1 VVRPG
6 RPLRIPVM
14 RWQLLPGR
22 IVAAGLVVWMGWIHL
37 HLYNHGYSHIHDI
50 GPLFLANFVSA
61 LVVAVA
67 LLVTP
72 SRLLPLAGLAAAG
85 LAAGTLAG
93 LLISVNYG
101 LFGFRDSLSAPF
113 AHLSLVVEVL
123 SIAAGLALSVGSWLV
138 ARPARAAHT

>member
-1 VVRPG
+1 
-6 RPLRIPVM
+6 M

-37 HLYNHGYSHIHDI
+37 HLYSHYHYNHIHDI
-50 GPLFLANFVSA
+50 GLLFLANFVSA
-61 LVVAVA
+61 VVVAVA

-72 SRLLPLAGLAAAG
+72 SRLLPLAGLGAAG

-101 LFGFRDSLSAPF
+101 LFGFRDSFSAPF